1 MISLSDLIQLL
12 MLIASTAAIIVSA
25 ILSRQSIK
33 ASLEMVRE
41 QNQIQM
47 FAEYT
52 RRYQDIIMNMP
63 QSVFEGDATLDKN
76 VLRYMSLYFNLC
88 SEEHDLYS
96 KGAISADVWTKW
108 LSGFSIVMKQA
119 VYQLAWQHER
129 SNYNTTFRSFFD
141 DIIQKT
147 NDVQPCKK

>member
-1 MISLSDLIQLL
+1 MINIGDFIQLL

-25 ILSRQSIK
+25 VLNRQSIK
-33 ASLEMVRE
+33 ASMEMVRE

-63 QSVFEGDATLDKN
+63 HSVYEGDETLDKN

-88 SEEHDLYS
+88 SEEFDLHS
-96 KGAISADVWTKW
+96 KGAISHDVWSKW
-108 LSGFSIVMKQA
+108 LVGFKITMQHRI
-119 VYQLAWQHER
+119 YQLAWQHEKG
-129 SNYNTTFRSFFD
+129 NYDITFRTFFEG
-141 DIIQKT
+141 IINTAYLK
-147 NDVQPCKK
+147 

>member
-1 MISLSDLIQLL
+1 MISVSDLIQLL

-25 ILSRQSIK
+25 VLNRQSIK
-33 ASLEMVRE
+33 ASMDMVKV

-63 QSVFEGDATLDKN
+63 NSVYEDKETLDKN

-88 SEEHDLYS
+88 SEEFDLHS
-96 KGAISADVWTKW
+96 KGIISPDVWSKW
-108 LSGFSIVMKQA
+108 LTGFKNTMQHRI
-119 VYQLAWQHER
+119 YQLAWQHEKEHYD
-129 SNYNTTFRSFFD
+129 SAFCSFFD
-141 DIIQKT
+141 NLIYHELR
-147 NDVQPCKK
+147 

>member
-1 MISLSDLIQLL
+1 

-33 ASLEMVRE
+33 ASLDMVRE

-96 KGAISADVWTKW
+96 KGAISPDVWSKW
-108 LSGFSIVMKQA
+108 LTGFSITMRHEIYK
-119 VYQLAWQHER
+119 LAWEHEKG
-129 SNYNTTFRSFFD
+129 NYNMNFRSFFD
-141 DIIQKT
+141 QIISDENTTSIQ
-147 NDVQPCKK
+147 D

>member
-1 MISLSDLIQLL
+1 MGISDLIQLM

-33 ASLEMVRE
+33 ASMEIVRE

-63 QSVFEGDATLDKN
+63 KSVYEGDETLDKN
-76 VLRYMSLYFNLC
+76 ILRYMSLYFNLC
-88 SEEHDLYS
+88 SEEYDLYT
-96 KGAISADVWTKW
+96 KGAISSDVWAKW
-108 LSGFSIVMKQA
+108 LTGFKVTMQRPI
-119 VYQLAWQHER
+119 YQLAWKR
-129 SNYNTTFRSFFD
+129 DCGNYDDNFRAFFVG
-141 DIIQKT
+141 IV
-147 NDVQPCKK
+147 NH